1 MGSSLVSSAAARSS
15 PRDLQP
21 TTALSLLYR
30 RTIPPGW
37 GRAGRSGGLGVV
49 RRVGGGEEEAD
60 LQAQSGGTYAR
71 TPRRARRVSQHCL
84 CPVQKQPHR
93 VKKRPKGFSGK
104 GLPCVLLSGMQQQPT
119 CRRGNRAIKVHWE
132 CECSPA
138 LQVNSKA

>member
-49 RRVGGGEEEAD
+49 RRVGGGVRGRFAS
-60 LQAQSGGTYAR
+60 AIGRNIR
-71 TPRRARRVSQHCL
+71 TDTPES
-84 CPVQKQPHR
+84 
-93 VKKRPKGFSGK
+93 KKSVTT
-104 GLPCVLLSGMQQQPT
+104 LPMSSAETAALS
-119 CRRGNRAIKVHWE
+119 
-132 CECSPA
+132 
-138 LQVNSKA
+138 

>member
-49 RRVGGGEEEAD
+49 RRVGGG
-60 LQAQSGGTYAR
+60 GGRGRFASAIGRNIR
-71 TPRRARRVSQHCL
+71 TDTPES
-84 CPVQKQPHR
+84 
-93 VKKRPKGFSGK
+93 KKSVTT
-104 GLPCVLLSGMQQQPT
+104 LPMSSAETAAP
-119 CRRGNRAIKVHWE
+119 
-132 CECSPA
+132 S
-138 LQVNSKA
+138 